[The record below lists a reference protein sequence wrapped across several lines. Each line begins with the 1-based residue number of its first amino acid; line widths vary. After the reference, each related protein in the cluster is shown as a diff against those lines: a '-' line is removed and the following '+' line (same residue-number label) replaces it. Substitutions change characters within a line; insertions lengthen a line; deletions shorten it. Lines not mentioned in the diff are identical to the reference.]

1 MNSVS
6 SLLARSCSAQRST
19 PKPAGRTRLLS
30 SNMNNKADPAHCRAF
45 VLLIYL
51 SVILAFVFVG
61 SLPFLET
68 IGLF

>member
-6 SLLARSCSAQRST
+6 SLLARSRFVQRST
-19 PKPAGRTRLLS
+19 PMPAGRTRLLS
-30 SNMNNKADPAHCRAF
+30 SNLNNKADIAHCRAF

-51 SVILAFVFVG
+51 AVILAFFLVG